1 MILEVPQDEPNTI
14 WPSLGGQVVQFMHE
28 NLVFGPGDLLGQP
41 LLLDEER
48 QYFLWR
54 FYEVYPQGHP
64 RAGRRRHQRC
74 VLSLPKGSAKT
85 EFAALIAACELHPE
99 APVRCVGWTEGGDP
113 IGGGVTDP
121 YIPMVAVNE
130 SQSDRLAYGALK
142 AILEHENCPL
152 RHDFD
157 IGLERIERK
166 QGRGVAESLSNSPGP
181 LDGARTTFAINDET
195 HLWVLARMKH
205 AHTVMQANLSKR
217 LTADSWGLETTTAPE
232 PGGGSVAEE
241 AMEYARDVE
250 AGRARGNGFY
260 YFHRQAGEHHDLST
274 PAGALAALTEAAGP
288 SAAWR
293 DLDKIVEQIDNP
305 KNDRAWW
312 ARVQC
317 NMLVKGSTQA
327 FDVLLWDAL
336 AVTREPPKPKA
347 KITLGFDGG
356 QFHDGTGLVGTEIE
370 TGHQFVLGAW
380 ECPPGGEK
388 RNPPWQVP
396 VHEVNATMHDAFDRF
411 DVWRLY
417 ADPPYWQEWLAK
429 WAGEFDVDA
438 SGNPKPADERRVVE
452 WWTTRRRQMSQALE
466 NFTTAMRAK
475 TLTHDGDPRLRRH
488 VGNSRRFEIPGWKDE
503 QGKAIWLIQ
512 KERPDS
518 PMKIDLAMCAVLS
531 WEARTHAIAA
541 GAEKEKQFQMIFAGG
556 PRR

>member
-1 MILEVPQDEPNTI
+1 MNLEVPLDDGTL

-41 LLLDEER
+41 LVLDEER
-48 QYFLWR
+48 QYFIWR
-54 FYEVYPQGHP
+54 FYEVFPKGHP

-99 APVRCVGWTEGGDP
+99 APVRCVGWTDAGDP

-121 YIPMVAVNE
+121 YIPMIAVNE
-130 SQSDRLAYGALK
+130 GQSDRLAYGALK

-152 RHDFD
+152 RHDF
-157 IGLERIERK
+157 ICGLERIERK

-195 HLWVLARMKH
+195 HLWVLARMKQ

-217 LTADSWGLETTTAPE
+217 LAADSWGLETTTAPE
-232 PGGGSVAEE
+232 PGAGSVAEK
-241 AMEYARDVE
+241 AMEYAREVA

-260 YFHRQAGEHHDLST
+260 YFHRQASEQHDLNT
-274 PAGALAALTEAAGP
+274 PAGALAAVKEAAGP

-293 DLDKIVEQIDNP
+293 DLEKIVEQLDDP
-305 KNDRAWW
+305 ETDRAWW

-336 AVTREPPKPKA
+336 AVQREPVKPKT
-347 KITLGFDGG
+347 KITIGFDGG
-356 QFHDGTGLVGTEIE
+356 QFHDGTGLVATEIE
-370 TGHQFVLGAW
+370 TGYQFVLGAW
-380 ECPPGGEK
+380 ECPPGGDK
-388 RNPPWQVP
+388 RDPPWQVP
-396 VHEVNATMHDAFDRF
+396 VAEVDALVRDTFNRF
-411 DVWRLY
+411 DVWRMY
-417 ADPPYWQEWLAK
+417 ADPPYWRSEIAK
-429 WAGEFDVDA
+429 WQGEFD
-438 SGNPKPADERRVVE
+438 GETPGEKRVME
-452 WWTTRRRQMSQALE
+452 WWTNRRRQMSVALE
-466 NFTTAMRAK
+466 NYVTAMRSK
-475 TLTHDGDPRLRRH
+475 TLMHDGDARLRRH
-488 VGNSRRFEIPGWKDE
+488 IGNSRRFNIPGWKDE
-503 QGKAIWLIQ
+503 QGKPIWLIQ
-512 KERPDS
+512 KDRPES
-518 PMKIDLAMCAVLS
+518 PHKIDLAMCGCLS

-541 GAEKEKQFQMIFAGG
+541 GALEKKDAAFQMIFVGG
-556 PRR
+556 PRK

>member
-1 MILEVPQDEPNTI
+1 MILEVPRDELGAV

-28 NLVFGPGDLLGQP
+28 NLVFGPGDRLGEP
-41 LLLDEER
+41 LELDEER

-54 FYEVYPQGHP
+54 FYEVYPKGHA

-74 VLSLPKGSAKT
+74 VLSLAKGSAKT

-99 APVRCVGWTEGGDP
+99 APVRCVGWTESGDP
-113 IGGGVTDP
+113 IGGGVVDP

-130 SQSDRLAYGALK
+130 GQSDRLAYGALK

-166 QGRGVAESLSNSPGP
+166 HGRGVAESLSNSPGP

-195 HLWVLARMKH
+195 HLWVLARMKQ

-217 LTADSWGLETTTAPE
+217 LAADSWGLETTTAPE
-232 PGGGSVAEE
+232 PGGGSVAEA
-241 AMEYARDVE
+241 AMDYARDVQ
-250 AGRARGNGFY
+250 AGRSRGHGFY
-260 YFHRQAGEHHDLST
+260 YFHRQASEHHDLST
-274 PAGALAALTEAAGP
+274 PEGALAALTEAAGP

-293 DLDKIVEQIDNP
+293 DLPKTVEQLDNP
-305 KNDRAWW
+305 NADRAWW
-312 ARVQC
+312 ARTQC

-327 FDVLLWDAL
+327 FDVLLWDSL
-336 AVTREPPKPKA
+336 AVKRDPPAPKT

-370 TGHQFVLGAW
+370 TGYQFVLGAW

-388 RNPPWQVP
+388 LDPPWQVP
-396 VHEVNATMHDAFDRF
+396 TTEVDALVRDTFNRY

-417 ADPPYWQEWLAK
+417 ADPPYWQSWISN
-429 WAGEFDVDA
+429 WIGEF
-438 SGNPKPADERRVVE
+438 GEERVIE
-452 WWTTRRRQMSQALE
+452 WWTNRRRQMSAALE
-466 NFTTAMRAK
+466 SFTTAMRAK
-475 TLTHDGDPRLRRH
+475 TISHDGDARLRRH
-488 VGNSRRFEIPGWKDE
+488 IGNSRRFDIPGWKDE
-503 QGKAIWLIQ
+503 QGKSIWLIQ
-512 KERPDS
+512 KDRPDS
-518 PMKIDLAMCAVLS
+518 PQKIDLAMCAAIS
-531 WEARTHAIAA
+531 NEARNDAIAD
-541 GAEKEKQFQMIFAGG
+541 GVLKKKETVVSFASV
-556 PRR
+556 R